1 MALLERL
8 QILIDAD
15 GKGLVRE
22 FDKAGAAADK
32 LDAKLKS
39 GAEKTSARLTSIG
52 TNAVIGGA
60 AVIGGLFKLAQASD
74 EAEKQQL
81 KLDNSIRNSDK
92 AFKNSGKALT
102 DLATSLQQVTA
113 ADGDAIV
120 GAQSL
125 LVQFGLTEDQ
135 VKKVTP
141 LVVDLS
147 RKLGIDL
154 DAAAKMVG
162 KSIGG
167 SAGALKKAGIDIDAT
182 RLKAD
187 AFGATVDAL
196 AGSVGGFATLEGQTF
211 AGQLEILKNNLGD
224 IGENVGKGAVSVFN
238 GIAGGLVKITG
249 SVGGANSQLG
259 ETAGRL
265 GAIGSI
271 GATLVGSL
279 SLVAGQA
286 IKLRERFT
294 TLGDDG
300 SRSLNKVGVAAAA
313 LGSVFAGLAVA
324 EVIGSIGNTLGD
336 YAQKAED
343 ALTRLQIALK
353 QGTDTAIVDRFA
365 ESVKS
370 AQDEFTGLGDI
381 VESVGKEVRIGAV
394 GIGLDIEKVDQT
406 FRKLLQEGGPQAAQ
420 RLVDAINAQRAALD
434 PTSQKYQ
441 DLTLIVER
449 FQGVLNLSSE
459 ATRAGIG
466 AQNGLADATEEAK
479 NKYQEFNDTIT
490 ASVDPILGAINATQ
504 RLVES
509 KLATAE
515 AQAKVTELERAGKIG
530 TDEYSQAQDRLAQA
544 TANQVAAAFNN
555 EKVLAGLASGLA
567 DGTIKTEDFAK
578 ALQQVVAA
586 GGLTEQQAGALL
598 VKLGGVNAE
607 LGRLDGRVAKA
618 QVQVEVDWYSKQV
631 AGGGTIAGIPIPGLM
646 GSTPPPPVPKAPP
659 KKKKKGS
666 TNSFADRGRAL
677 GGPLA
682 KGQESLVNEM
692 GAEMFVPTSSGFVM
706 DSDDSKALVRG
717 VEAMLAGGGQT
728 INVYE
733 TASPRLTATEVVR
746 KQRDA
751 AYLIGR

>member
-1 MALLERL
+1 VALLERL

-32 LDAKLKS
+32 LDAKLEK
-39 GAEKTSARLTSIG
+39 GAAKTSARLTSIG

-60 AVIGGLFKLAQASD
+60 AVIGGLYKLAQASD

-81 KLDNSIRNSDK
+81 KLENSVKNSDQ
-92 AFKNSGKALT
+92 AFSNGGKALT

-113 ADGDAIV
+113 ADADAIV
-120 GAQSL
+120 GAESL

-182 RLKAD
+182 KLKAD
-187 AFGATVDAL
+187 SFGATIEAL
-196 AGSVGGFATLEGQTF
+196 SGSVGGFATAEGKTF
-211 AGQLEILKNNLGD
+211 SGQLEILKNNLGD

-238 GIAGGLVKITG
+238 GIAGGLVKVTG
-249 SVGGANSQLG
+249 SVGATNSQLG
-259 ETAGRL
+259 ETVGRL

-271 GATLVGSL
+271 GATVVGSL
-279 SLVAGQA
+279 SVVAGQA

-294 TLGDDG
+294 TLGEDG
-300 SRSLNKVGVAAAA
+300 SRSLNKLGVAAAA
-313 LGSVFAGLAVA
+313 VGSVIAGLAIA

-343 ALTRLQIALK
+343 ALTRVQIALK
-353 QGTDTAIVDRFA
+353 QGTDAEIINRFGDA
-365 ESVKS
+365 VKK
-370 AQDEFTGLGDI
+370 AQDEYTGLGDI
-381 VESVGKEVRIGAV
+381 VESVGKEVRIGTV

-406 FRKLLQEGGPQAAQ
+406 FRKLLEEGGPQAAQ

-434 PTSQKYQ
+434 PTSQQYE
-441 DLTLIVER
+441 DLTFIVQR
-449 FQGVLNLSSE
+449 FQGVLNLSNE
-459 ATRAGIG
+459 ASRAGVG
-466 AQNGLADATEEAK
+466 AQTDLANATEEAK
-479 NKYQEFNDTIT
+479 NKYQQFTDTIT
-490 ASVDPILGAINATQ
+490 ASVDPILGAINSTQ
-504 RLVES
+504 RLTEA
-509 KLATAE
+509 KIATFE
-515 AQAKVTELERAGKIG
+515 AQAKVTELERAGKVD
-530 TDEYSQAQDRLAQA
+530 TEEYAQAQDRLTQA

-555 EKVLAGLASGLA
+555 EKVLANVASGLA
-567 DGTIKTEDFAK
+567 DGTIKTEDFAA

-586 GGLTEQQAGALL
+586 GGLTEQQAGQLL
-598 VKLGGVNAE
+598 VKLGGVNSE
-607 LGRLDGRVAKA
+607 LGKLDGRIVAA
-618 QVQVEVDWYSKQV
+618 EVRVGVSWYDQQV
-631 AGGGTIAGIPIPGLM
+631 AGGGTIAGIPVPGLAE
-646 GSTPPPPVPKAPP
+646 SNKKAR
-659 KKKKKGS
+659 K
-666 TNSFADRGRAL
+666 RAL

-682 KGQESLVNEM
+682 KGQGSLVNEM
-692 GAEMFVPTSSGFVM
+692 GAEMFVPSSSGFVM
-706 DSDDSKALVRG
+706 DSDDSRALVRG
-717 VEAMLAGGGQT
+717 VEQLLSGGGGNT
-728 INVYE
+728 FNI
-733 TASPRLTATEVVR
+733 TTTDPMLSATEIVR

>member
-15 GKGLVRE
+15 AKGAVRE
-22 FDKAGAAADK
+22 FDKAGQAADR
-32 LDAKLKS
+32 LDAKLEK
-39 GAEKTSARLTSIG
+39 GAAKTSARLTSIG
-52 TNAVIGGA
+52 TNTVIGGA
-60 AVIGGLFKLAQASD
+60 AVIGGLYKLAQASD
-74 EAEKQQL
+74 EAEKQQI
-81 KLDNSIRNSDK
+81 KLDNSIRNSDQ
-92 AFKNSGKALT
+92 AFSNGGKALT
-102 DLATSLQQVTA
+102 ELATSLQQVTA

-182 RLKAD
+182 RLKTD

-196 AGSVGGFATLEGQTF
+196 SSSVQGFAVAEGKTF
-211 AGQLEILKNNLGD
+211 SGQLQILRNNLGD
-224 IGENVGKGAVSVFN
+224 LGENVGKGAVSVFN
-238 GIAGGLVKITG
+238 GIAGGLVKLTG

-271 GATLVGSL
+271 GATVVGSL

-353 QGTDTAIVDRFA
+353 QGADADIIDRFGEA
-365 ESVKS
+365 VKK
-370 AQDEFTGLGDI
+370 AQDEYTGLGDI

-479 NKYQEFNDTIT
+479 NKYQEFSDTIT

-504 RLVES
+504 RLAES

-530 TDEYSQAQDRLAQA
+530 TDEYSQAQDRLTQA

-555 EKVLAGLASGLA
+555 EKVLAGVASGLA

-618 QVQVEVDWYSKQV
+618 QVQVEVDWYAKQV

-659 KKKKKGS
+659 RKKKGS

-682 KGQESLVNEM
+682 KGQRSMVNEM
-692 GAEMFVPTSSGFVM
+692 GPEMFVPTSSGFVM

-717 VEAMLAGGGQT
+717 VEAMLAGGGGNT
-728 INVYE
+728 FNI
-733 TASPRLTATEVVR
+733 TTSDPLLAATEVVR

>member
-15 GKGLVRE
+15 AKGAVRE
-22 FDKAGAAADK
+22 FDRAGAAADR
-32 LDAKLKS
+32 LDARLEK
-39 GAEKTSARLTSIG
+39 GAAKTSARLTSIG

-60 AVIGGLFKLAQASD
+60 AVIGGLYKLAQASD

-92 AFKNSGKALT
+92 AFSNGGKALT
-102 DLATSLQQVTA
+102 ELATSLQQVTA

-182 RLKAD
+182 ALKAD
-187 AFGATVDAL
+187 SFGATIEAL
-196 AGSVGGFATLEGQTF
+196 SGSVGGFATAEGKTF
-211 AGQLEILKNNLGD
+211 SGQLEILKNNLGD

-238 GIAGGLVKITG
+238 GIAGSLVKITG

-279 SLVAGQA
+279 SLVAGQT

-294 TLGDDG
+294 TLGEDG

-324 EVIGSIGNTLGD
+324 EVIGAVGNTLGD

-353 QGTDTAIVDRFA
+353 QGTDAAIIDRFA

-504 RLVES
+504 RLTES
-509 KLATAE
+509 KLATVA
-515 AQAKVTELERAGKIG
+515 AQAKVTELERAGKVG

-555 EKVLAGLASGLA
+555 EKVLASLASGLA
-567 DGTIKTEDFAK
+567 DGTIKTEDFGK

-607 LGRLDGRVAKA
+607 LGRLDGRVVAA
-618 QVQVEVDWYSKQV
+618 EVRVGVSYYGDLV
-631 AGGGTIAGIPIPGLM
+631 ASGGTIAGVPVPGLAE
-646 GSTPPPPVPKAPP
+646 SAPKPASRP
-659 KKKKKGS
+659 
-666 TNSFADRGRAL
+666 RRRRAL

-682 KGQESLVNEM
+682 KGQRSMVNEM
-692 GAEMFVPTSSGFVM
+692 GPEMFVPTSSGFVM

-717 VEAMLAGGGQT
+717 VEAMLAGGGGNTFNITTSDPQL
-728 INVYE
+728 V
-733 TASPRLTATEVVR
+733 ATEVVR